1 MTIVLVRHGWAGSS
15 ERWQGDDRRRPL
27 DERGHAQA
35 LALPDLLAAYPA
47 QRIVSSPYLRC
58 VQTVEPLATLRGLAV
73 EPADELGEDRQD
85 ADGLEFV
92 RSLLG
97 TDAIVCTHG
106 GSPWDELAG
115 GRYEKGAAVVLDA
128 DGSPRLTLPP
138 PA

>member
-1 MTIVLVRHGWAGSS
+1 MTIVLVRHGWAGDS
-15 ERWQGDDRRRPL
+15 ERWHGEDRRRPL
-27 DERGHAQA
+27 DERGHVQA
-35 LALPDLLAAYPA
+35 LALPELLAPYPA
-47 QRIVSSPYLRC
+47 ERILTSPYLRC

-73 EPADELGEDRQD
+73 EPADELAQEVQEAEGM
-85 ADGLEFV
+85 AFV

-115 GRYEKGAAVVLDA
+115 GRYEQGAAVVLDA